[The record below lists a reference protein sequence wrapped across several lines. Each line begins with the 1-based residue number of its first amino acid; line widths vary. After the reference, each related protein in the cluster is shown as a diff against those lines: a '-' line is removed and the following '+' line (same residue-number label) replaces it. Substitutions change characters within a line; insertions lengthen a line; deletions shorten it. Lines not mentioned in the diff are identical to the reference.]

1 MSENILL
8 RFLQN
13 GLIDVGGDDVKLKK
27 LQDTANILSAVL
39 QENPAKTTAF
49 ALTACDPD
57 ITAEQPVVEE
67 VTAALAEQWP
77 TYVNTFAGTPT
88 TVIRAVLLAALVRAA
103 DKNNHIAAALVT
115 YARNMLPHIRV
126 GNEQPIWHDLV
137 MDLENEV
144 EKRAETEWA
153 TPAAIKVPPLKL
165 SVDSLKIP
173 VKTLKL
179 NRKELTQN
187 LFEASGPHNPDEE
200 AGKNPNPHWPNSDSS
215 WSHGFAPRAARA
227 IADAVDPALKV
238 TIGPVDFGEI
248 TETVSRHFNK
258 TLEAVSRA
266 NAGLQRRTY
275 LLWWKEALYSP
286 SRRRRYRDLPGLQA
300 AVLMAFDL
308 YTLVSNFTPWSVSS
322 FLDETV
328 RALPQIDVEERK
340 PLLELIKEVAASE
353 ELTALRVTI
362 ESLGLGA
369 ARVPLLAVVGNRE
382 AATMTSRRFKALT
395 GVPADTE
402 LSLPDLTVWLF
413 RELQATRA
421 LIHDRPTRRRTRKAQ
436 R

>member
-1 MSENILL
+1 MSDDILL

-13 GLIDVGGDDVKLKK
+13 GLINVGGDDAKLKK
-27 LQDTANILSAVL
+27 LQDTANVLSDVL
-39 QENPAKTTAF
+39 QKNPTKTTAF
-49 ALTACDPD
+49 AFTAFDPD

-67 VTAALAEQWP
+67 VTAALVEQWP

-88 TVIRAVLLAALVRAA
+88 TVIRAILLAALARAA
-103 DKNNHIAAALVT
+103 DKDNRIADALVT

-144 EKRAETEWA
+144 EKRAGAEWA
-153 TPAAIKVPPLKL
+153 TPDAIEVPPLKL
-165 SVDSLKIP
+165 SVDPLKIP

-187 LFEASGPHNPDEE
+187 LFEASGPQNPTGE
-200 AGKNPNPHWPNSDSS
+200 ASTNPNPYWSDSAEQ
-215 WSHGFAPRAARA
+215 WSYEFAPRAAVA
-227 IADAVDPALKV
+227 VADAVDPALKV

-248 TETVSRHFNK
+248 VETVSRHFNK

-266 NAGLQRRTY
+266 TAGLQRRTY

-286 SRRRRYRDLPGLQA
+286 SLRRSYRDLPGLQA

-308 YTLVSNFTPWSVSS
+308 YNLVPNFTPRSVSS
-322 FLDETV
+322 FLNETV

-340 PLLELIKEVAASE
+340 PLLELIKDVAVSE

-369 ARVPLLAVVGNRE
+369 ARGPLLAVVGNRE
-382 AATMTSRRFKALT
+382 ANGAESHAKRRFPDSLGVGGLALEPRSRIGT
-395 GVPADTE
+395 CHRD
-402 LSLPDLTVWLF
+402 
-413 RELQATRA
+413 
-421 LIHDRPTRRRTRKAQ
+421 
-436 R
+436 